1 MLYVCQFRI
10 LFDGIY
16 NYPENC
22 CKLRYSWKS
31 EAPVVKV
38 MLSHDPSSMPS
49 LNSTSFIDSLA
60 VITIGSTKLDS

>member
-1 MLYVCQFRI
+1 MLYLCQFSI
-10 LFDGIY
+10 LCDNVQ

-31 EAPVVKV
+31 EAPVVIV

-49 LNSTSFIDSLA
+49 MNFTSVIDLLADITTGSANSDS
-60 VITIGSTKLDS
+60 